1 MHPRFRRHNKMKNC
15 MSYMLG
21 LKNKLA
27 YSQDLTVHVRKSFFQ
42 ILQPLWSN
50 IPYLPRL
57 TNISCQLPKLLF
69 LQIKLSAEPVKY
81 IYNPNRWK
89 LQTLTLS
96 MSTWY
101 MLYLQSITAKVNI
114 KYTKIT
120 LDVGAAVNVFKELW
134 HVQKHSQ
141 E

>member
-1 MHPRFRRHNKMKNC
+1 MWESLFFRYFNRFDQI
-15 MSYMLG
+15 YPIFPG
-21 LKNKLA
+21 W
-27 YSQDLTVHVRKSFFQ
+27 LT
-42 ILQPLWSN
+42 
-50 IPYLPRL
+50 
-57 TNISCQLPKLLF
+57 ISCQLPKLLF

-114 KYTKIT
+114 KYTKIS
-120 LDVGAAVNVFKELW
+120 LDVGSAVNVFKEFKLMSRNILKSSPSYW
-134 HVQKHSQ
+134 RLSLLERKLQDKL
-141 E
+141 

>member
-1 MHPRFRRHNKMKNC
+1 MHPRSRRHNKMKDC

-27 YSQDLTVHVRKSFFQ
+27 YSQDLTVHVRKSFFRYFNRFDQ
-42 ILQPLWSN
+42 IYPIFPGW
-50 IPYLPRL
+50 L
-57 TNISCQLPKLLF
+57 TISCQLPKLLF